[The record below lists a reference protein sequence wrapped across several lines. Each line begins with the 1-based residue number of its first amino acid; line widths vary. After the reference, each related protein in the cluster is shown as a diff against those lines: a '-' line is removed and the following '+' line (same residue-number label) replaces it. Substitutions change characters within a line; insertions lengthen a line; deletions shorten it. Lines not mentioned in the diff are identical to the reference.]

1 MIPFWQGKN
10 LNRRLDLTA
19 SVDKKTFEIGFENFE
34 WLRMTRLY
42 FFFES
47 DYK

>member
-1 MIPFWQGKN
+1 MIPFWQGKH
-10 LNRRLDLTA
+10 LNRRRLDLTA
-19 SVDKKTFEIGFENFE
+19 SADTKTFEIEFENFE

-47 DYK
+47 D